1 MALVLL
7 DRAQETA
14 TANTTVSFT
23 LTGAFTGYQTLAG
36 VGNGNTTYYGATD
49 GTNWETGIGTYSTTG
64 PTLTRTTILASSNS
78 NAAVTFTGTVTV
90 WVDYP
95 ASKSVG
101 SQTGYFDSNYAG
113 TFVNGI
119 VVDYDA
125 GSSLGRIS
133 VGAGDAIGFYNGG
146 VAGTL
151 LGTASSNGDWSLT
164 RFLDVGNGSLVGGAT
179 NPIIAAAGSSTGYVQ
194 IYIHND
200 NNGTSASS
208 DVAAYPDNG
217 TDASGWIDMGI
228 TSSTY
233 SDATFPIYG
242 ANEGYIIMSAP
253 SGSSTTGNLV
263 YATDSTGTQNY
274 HQWYVSGFTV
284 AKSAWKMQLKSTAL
298 DLSIPLNSTVA
309 TGTAPFTVASTTQ
322 VANLNAATAG
332 TATSATTATT
342 ATNLA
347 GGAIGSVPY
356 QSAAATT
363 LFLAGTTSAT
373 PSFVTSTG
381 TGTVAQAPTLTSSTG
396 SGNVV
401 LATSPTLVTPAL
413 GTPSALVG
421 TNITGTATAFN
432 INGTVGATTPTTG
445 AFTRT
450 AVAATAAPTVDITTI
465 SNVGFPNVTAGVSAL
480 QVNYIGGA
488 AAVEAS
494 ATRIDLTPGTTTGGT
509 WNGYRTVVTT
519 DATTGVTLNGTKF
532 DNIGTP
538 GAGTS
543 NAIYCGTGWDSILSY
558 NGTSIISGTGT
569 INNASIGA
577 TAASTGIFTQLTVN
591 GSNLNTSISPTG
603 TSTVTI
609 SPAGALTINPTTA
622 STINNASIGVTTAA
636 AGRFSTATITA
647 GTAGAGG
654 APIYL
659 TSGTNLTAAVQGAV
673 EFDGVGK
680 YFTPFGTSRGSVPT
694 YQIQVLTS
702 TYTLT
707 SQTAAQ
713 KLLNVTTNG
722 AVAVVV
728 GLYEFECQF
737 MLTGMSATS
746 GTLGFALAGTA
757 TYTQQWMAHASRSG
771 SAATTIVTGNAN
783 AAYQTNN
790 TAANTAITGSSTNT
804 TGSALIKGF
813 IRVTVAGTVIPQ
825 VSMSVAAGAIVQTG
839 AYFKITPIS
848 ATSTATTVGNW
859 T

>member
-14 TANTTVSFT
+14 TAVTTVSFV

-36 VGNGNTTYYGATD
+36 IGNTNTTYYGATD

-95 ASKSVG
+95 ASKAVG

-113 TFVNGI
+113 TFVDGI

-133 VGAGDAIGFYNGG
+133 VGSGDAIGFYNGG

-200 NNGTSASS
+200 NAGTSASS
-208 DVAAYPDNG
+208 DLAAYPDNG
-217 TDASGWIDMGI
+217 TDASGYIDMGI

-233 SDATFPIYG
+233 SDATYPIYG
-242 ANEGYIIMSAP
+242 PNEGYIIMSNP
-253 SGSSTTGNLV
+253 STATTATGNLV
-263 YATDSTGTQNY
+263 FATDSTGTTNAF
-274 HQWYVSGFTV
+274 QWYVGGFGA

-363 LFLAGTTSAT
+363 LFLAGNTTTT
-373 PSFVTSTG
+373 PQFVTSTG
-381 TGTVAQAPTLTSSTG
+381 AAGVATAPTLTSSTG
-396 SGNVV
+396 SGSVV

-413 GTPSALVG
+413 GTPASGVV
-421 TNITGTATAFN
+421 TNLTGTASIN

-445 AFTRT
+445 AFTRNT
-450 AVAATAAPTVDITTI
+450 IAATAAPTVDITTI

-494 ATRIDLTPGTTTGGT
+494 ATRIDLTPGTTTGGI

-543 NAIYCGTGWDSILSY
+543 NAIYCGTGWDNILSY
-558 NGTSIISGTGT
+558 NGTSIINSTGG

-609 SPAGALTINPTTA
+609 SPAGALTINPTAA
-622 STINNASIGVTTAA
+622 STINNTSIGVTTAA

-647 GTAGAGG
+647 GTATAGG

-659 TSGTNLTAAVQGAV
+659 TSGTNLTTAAAGAT
-673 EFDGVGK
+673 EYDGFAP
-680 YFTPFGTSRGSVPT
+680 YFSVAASTRGVLRT
-694 YQIQVLTS
+694 EQIIVLNATN
-702 TYTLT
+702 TMT
-707 SQTAAQ
+707 SQTGVQ
-713 KLLNVTTNG
+713 PIFDGGGGPTNG
-722 AVAVVV
+722 SVTLPV
-728 GLYEFECQF
+728 GTYQYECSFA
-737 MLTGMSATS
+737 LTALSATS
-746 GTLGFALAGTA
+746 GSFGFGLGG
-757 TYTQQWMAHASRSG
+757 
-771 SAATTIVTGNAN
+771 AATKTFTYNSMSSKSGTVLATSGAMLQ
-783 AAYQTNN
+783 AFG
-790 TAANTAITGSSTNT
+790 TAANTALQTAT
-804 TGSALIKGF
+804 TGTVGIAMIKG
-813 IRVTVAGTVIPQ
+813 IIVVTVAGTVIPQ
-825 VSMSVAAGAIVQTG
+825 LSMTIAAASIVQAG
-839 AYFKITPIS
+839 SYFKVSPIGS
-848 ATSTATTVGNW
+848 STVISVGNW
-859 T
+859 A